1 MTTAHGEMAGGRGG
15 DREGLLPPDPSARM
29 KAVSAT
35 IPVRRR
41 ADGARKDL
49 KSPLEPLTDLRDEG
63 ILAFNAPG
71 PPWEY
76 PIWKMSDNIYGSFF
90 EVNHDYTKR
99 FAA

>member
-1 MTTAHGEMAGGRGG
+1 MARGRGG
-15 DREGLLPPDPSARM
+15 DGDGQLPSALNTRM
-29 KAVSAT
+29 KALSGA

-49 KSPLEPLTDLRDEG
+49 KSPLEPLTDLRHEG

-90 EVNHDYTKR
+90 EVNHD
-99 FAA
+99 